1 MRIEL
6 WLLII
11 TGAVLFHIY
20 TDGKYTKTMSLDELT
35 KIALS
40 YRKKLQPKMKRQN
53 IIGIFF
59 ILLYIFP
66 A

>member
-20 TDGKYTKTMSLDELT
+20 TDGKYTKNLMM
-35 KIALS
+35 
-40 YRKKLQPKMKRQN
+40 YKKYFKMGGVVIGSF
-53 IIGIFF
+53 II
-59 ILLYIFP
+59 YI
-66 A
+66 